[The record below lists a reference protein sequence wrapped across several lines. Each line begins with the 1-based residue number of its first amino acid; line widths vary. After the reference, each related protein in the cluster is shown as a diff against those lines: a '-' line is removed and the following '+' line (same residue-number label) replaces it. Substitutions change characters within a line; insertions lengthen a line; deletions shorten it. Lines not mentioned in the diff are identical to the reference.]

1 MERIDI
7 AEILR
12 RRAPR
17 LSRML
22 PRAAVGWLRGVLH
35 EAEINS
41 FLHRFRD
48 AEPQQVL
55 GAWLDELCVT
65 CRVEGLDSV
74 PLGGRYLVVA
84 NHPFGGLDG
93 VAACHALCLRFG
105 GVRAIVNDLLTHI
118 GPLRPLWIPVNK
130 TGAQHPEYA
139 AIRERAFAS
148 DLPVLTFPAG
158 LCSRRTRHG
167 VEDPAWRASFV
178 RLAERYDRTI
188 LPLYVGGSLSDR
200 FYRAARLRKALG
212 VKFNFEMLLLAD
224 EMFRQRGT
232 RIEMRVGTPIRPAEL
247 RSLDGDDERCR
258 MVRRRV
264 YALAQNTPA
273 L

>member
-7 AEILR
+7 ADILH

-17 LSRML
+17 LSRMI
-22 PRAAVGWLRGVLH
+22 PRAALRRLRELLH
-35 EAEINS
+35 EEEINA
-41 FLHRFRD
+41 FLQRHRD
-48 AEPQQVL
+48 SEPQEVL
-55 GAWLDELCVT
+55 GAWLDELGVA
-65 CRVEGLDSV
+65 CRIEGIDSV

-93 VAACHALCLRFG
+93 VAACHALCMRFG

-118 GPLRPLWIPVNK
+118 EPLRPLWIPVNK
-130 TGAQHPEYA
+130 AGAQHPDYA
-139 AIRERAFAS
+139 VIRERAFAS

-158 LCSRRTRHG
+158 LCSRRTRRG

-200 FYRAARLRKALG
+200 FYRTARLRKALG

-232 RIEMRVGTPIRPAEL
+232 DIAMRMGAPIRPAEL
-247 RSLDGDDERCR
+247 RPLASDDERCR

>member
-12 RRAPR
+12 SRAPR
-17 LSRML
+17 LSRLL
-22 PRAAVGWLRGVLH
+22 PRAVVGWLRELLH
-35 EAEINS
+35 EEEINS
-41 FLHRFRD
+41 FLLRHRD
-48 AEPQQVL
+48 SEPQKML

-65 CRVEGLDSV
+65 CRVEGLDEV
-74 PLGGRYLVVA
+74 PLSDRYLVVA

-93 VAACHALCLRFG
+93 VAVCHALCRRFG
-105 GVRAIVNDLLTHI
+105 GVRAIVNDLLTCI
-118 GPLRPLWIPVNK
+118 EPLRPLWIPVNK
-130 TGAQHPEYA
+130 SGAQHPEYA

-158 LCSRRTRHG
+158 LCSRRTRRG
-167 VEDPAWRASFV
+167 VEDLAWRASFV

-212 VKFNFEMLLLAD
+212 VKFNFEMLMLAD

-232 RIEMRVGTPIRPAEL
+232 DITMRVGEPIRPAEL
-247 RSLDGDDERCR
+247 RPLESDDERCR

-264 YALAQNTPA
+264 YALARNTTV